1 MEELLVVSQDTSAYG
16 VDIRYRTDRW
26 RGRRCGRVRRILAL
40 RLVECCKGRNRPV
53 KCVGM
58 KVGWLAPCLFVC
70 GCSSVLS
77 SVTESLATD
86 LSSAILDNEDVAV
99 VRDGAPAYLIMLDA
113 LLRSAPDNRALLTA
127 AATLNGAYATA
138 FVADASRRQAFAD
151 KALRLATRAACPALA
166 WTCRARAGDREAL
179 AAALA
184 QLSVRDVPLA
194 YAFATAWAGW
204 IQAHSSDW
212 KAIAEFGR
220 VQAVMERI
228 AELDEG
234 HESGGPRMYLGVFE
248 TVLPPALG
256 GRPEVGRAHFERA
269 IELSNG
275 RYLMA
280 RVLFAERYARLVFD
294 RELHDAQLHTVLAAN
309 PRQEGL
315 TLVNLVAQE
324 QARVLLSSADE
335 YF

>member
-1 MEELLVVSQDTSAYG
+1 MLEKSYG
-16 VDIRYRTDRW
+16 FCRSHFSTKLSRMNVLTF
-26 RGRRCGRVRRILAL
+26 A
-40 RLVECCKGRNRPV
+40 ECCKGRNRPV
-53 KCVGM
+53 KCVAM

-86 LSSAILDNEDVAV
+86 LSSAILDNEDIAV

-113 LLRSAPDNRALLTA
+113 LLRSAPDNPALLTA

-138 FVADASRRQAFAD
+138 FVADASRQQAFAD
-151 KALRLATRAACPALA
+151 KALRLATRAACPKLA

-179 AAALA
+179 AADLA
-184 QLSVRDVPLA
+184 QLSRQDVPLA

-204 IQAHSSDW
+204 IQAHAADW
-212 KAIAEFGR
+212 GAIAEFGR
-220 VQAVMERI
+220 VKAVMERI
-228 AELDEG
+228 AQLDEG

-256 GRPEVGRAHFERA
+256 GQPEVGRAHFERA
-269 IELSNG
+269 IELSGG

-294 RELHDAQLHTVLAAN
+294 RELHDAQLREVLAAN
-309 PRQEGL
+309 PRQQGL

-324 QARVLLSSADE
+324 QARALLSSADD